1 MTRTAALVRAI
12 REELERRRTDDI
24 DGDMGLR
31 SVTLVVSFDQ
41 KTGAP
46 REILFRKESR
56 AGIRQVPIALSKKM
70 SEYKVG

>member
-1 MTRTAALVRAI
+1 
-12 REELERRRTDDI
+12 
-24 DGDMGLR
+24 MGLH

-56 AGIRQVPIALSKKM
+56 AGIRQVPIAMGNKV
-70 SEYKVG
+70 SEYKVS